1 MLEFS
6 SPTTLFPISRSS
18 LWYLK
23 RDEPIAIHLSF
34 FKPKSSGIRKK
45 KSEPIMKVKTNQYWC
60 DLDPNRVWRAPTP
73 KIPED
78 SMNSGIQDNG
88 KPGG

>member
-6 SPTTLFPISRSS
+6 SSSTLFHISRSS

-34 FKPKSSGIRKK
+34 FESER

-78 SMNSGIQDNG
+78 SMNCDNQDNG